1 MTNRRRWI
9 NHHSDRRYR
18 LSGFID
24 RRRAKGDL
32 MNRTIKVENNPK
44 DYALGVFLQLIGI
57 VSEAKRRSGY

>member
-1 MTNRRRWI
+1 MDQLTIRI
-9 NHHSDRRYR
+9 GDIAFQD
-18 LSGFID
+18 LSTGAGPKVIS
-24 RRRAKGDL
+24 